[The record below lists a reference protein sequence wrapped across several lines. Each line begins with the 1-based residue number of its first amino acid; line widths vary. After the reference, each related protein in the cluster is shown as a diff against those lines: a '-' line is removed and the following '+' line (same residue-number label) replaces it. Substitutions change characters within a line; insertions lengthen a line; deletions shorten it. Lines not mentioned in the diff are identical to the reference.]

1 MEKIELNNTLPKV
14 FAGRDAL
21 PSDVWQCDLTME
33 RGQHYLIVAES
44 GTGKS
49 SLCAYLYGYRVD
61 YSGTMRFDGR
71 DIRSLSVAE
80 WCQVRQR
87 NIAYLPQE
95 LRLFPELTAMENVQ
109 LKNRLTSHK
118 SEREILD
125 WFDALGIPDKVNSPV
140 AKLSIG
146 QQQRVAIIRTLC
158 QPADFILLD
167 EPVSHLDETNNRI
180 VANLVMAEATR
191 MGASIIATS
200 VGNHLQL
207 NQSIIKSL

>member
-1 MEKIELNNTLPKV
+1 M
-14 FAGRDAL
+14 
-21 PSDVWQCDLTME
+21 
-33 RGQHYLIVAES
+33 
-44 GTGKS
+44 
-49 SLCAYLYGYRVD
+49 
-61 YSGTMRFDGR
+61 
-71 DIRSLSVAE
+71 
-80 WCQVRQR
+80 
-87 NIAYLPQE
+87 
-95 LRLFPELTAMENVQ
+95 Q

>member
-1 MEKIELNNTLPKV
+1 MEKIELINTLPAV
-14 FAGRDAL
+14 FAGREPV
-21 PSDVWQCDLTME
+21 PSQVWQCDLTIE

-71 DIRSLSVAE
+71 DIHSLSVAE

-87 NIAYLPQE
+87 HIAYLPQE
-95 LRLFPELTAMENVQ
+95 MRLFPELTALENVQ
-109 LKNRLTSHK
+109 LKNRLTGHK

-125 WFDALGIPDKVNSPV
+125 WFEALGIPDKVNSPV

-167 EPVSHLDETNNRI
+167 EPVSHLDDTNNRI
-180 VANLVMAEATR
+180 VADMVQAEAAR
-191 MGASIIATS
+191 QGAGIIATS

-207 NQSIIKSL
+207 NQSIVKSL

>member
-1 MEKIELNNTLPKV
+1 MEKIELINTLPAV
-14 FAGRDAL
+14 FAGRDPV
-21 PSDVWQCDLTME
+21 PSQVWQCDLTLE
-33 RGQHYLIVAES
+33 RGRHYLIVAES

-71 DIRSLSVAE
+71 DIHSLSVAE

-87 NIAYLPQE
+87 HIAYLPQE
-95 LRLFPELTAMENVQ
+95 MRLFPELTALENVQ
-109 LKNRLTSHK
+109 LKNRLTGHK

-125 WFDALGIPDKVNSPV
+125 WFEALGIPDKVNSPV

-167 EPVSHLDETNNRI
+167 EPVSHLDDTNNRI
-180 VANLVMAEATR
+180 VADMVQAEAAR
-191 MGASIIATS
+191 QGAGIIATS

-207 NQSIIKSL
+207 SQSIVKSL

>member
-71 DIRSLSVAE
+71 DIRSLSVVE

-207 NQSIIKSL
+207 NQSIVKSL

>member
-1 MEKIELNNTLPKV
+1 MEKIELIDTLPKV
-14 FAGRDAL
+14 FAGREPV
-21 PSDVWQCDLTME
+21 PSDVWQCDLTLE
-33 RGQHYLIVAES
+33 RGRHYLIVAES

-87 NIAYLPQE
+87 HIAYLPQE
-95 LRLFPELTAMENVQ
+95 MRLFPELTALENVQ
-109 LKNRLTSHK
+109 LKNRLTGHK
-118 SEREILD
+118 AEHEILD
-125 WFDALGIPDKVNSPV
+125 WFEALGIPDKVYSPV

-167 EPVSHLDETNNRI
+167 EPVSHLDDANNRV
-180 VANLVMAEATR
+180 VASMVQAEAAR
-191 MGASIIATS
+191 QGAGIVATS

-207 NQSIIKSL
+207 DQSIVKSL

>member
-1 MEKIELNNTLPKV
+1 MEKIELINTLPAV
-14 FAGRDAL
+14 FAGRDPV
-21 PSDVWQCDLTME
+21 PSDVWQCDLTIE

-87 NIAYLPQE
+87 HIAYLPQE
-95 LRLFPELTAMENVQ
+95 MRLFPELTALENVQ
-109 LKNRLTSHK
+109 LKNRLTGHK

-125 WFDALGIPDKVNSPV
+125 WFEALGIPEKV
-140 AKLSIG
+140 
-146 QQQRVAIIRTLC
+146 
-158 QPADFILLD
+158 ILLD
-167 EPVSHLDETNNRI
+167 EPVSHLDDTNNRI
-180 VANLVMAEATR
+180 VADMVQAEAAR
-191 MGASIIATS
+191 QGAGIIATS

-207 NQSIIKSL
+207 SQSIVKSL

>member
-1 MEKIELNNTLPKV
+1 MEKIELIDTLPEV
-14 FAGRDAL
+14 FAGREPV
-21 PSDVWQCDLTME
+21 PSDVWQCDLTLE
-33 RGQHYLIVAES
+33 RGRHYLIVAES

-87 NIAYLPQE
+87 HIAYLPQE
-95 LRLFPELTAMENVQ
+95 MRLFPELTALENVQ
-109 LKNRLTSHK
+109 LKNRLTGHK
-118 SEREILD
+118 TEHEILD
-125 WFDALGIPDKVNSPV
+125 WFEALGIPEKVHSPV

-167 EPVSHLDETNNRI
+167 EPVSHLDDANNRV
-180 VANLVMAEATR
+180 VASMVQAEAAR
-191 MGASIIATS
+191 QGAGIVATS

-207 NQSIIKSL
+207 DQSIVKSL

>member
-80 WCQVRQR
+80 WCQVRQC

-207 NQSIIKSL
+207 NQSIVKSL

>member
-1 MEKIELNNTLPKV
+1 MEKIELINTLPKV
-14 FAGRDAL
+14 FDGRDPV
-21 PSDVWQCDLTME
+21 PSQVWQCDLTLE
-33 RGQHYLIVAES
+33 RGRHYLIVAES

-71 DIRSLSVAE
+71 DIRSLSVAD

-87 NIAYLPQE
+87 HIAYLPQE
-95 LRLFPELTAMENVQ
+95 MRLFPELTALENVQ
-109 LKNRLTSHK
+109 LKNRLTGHK
-118 SEREILD
+118 TDREILD
-125 WFDALGIPDKVNSPV
+125 WFEALGIPDKVHSPV
-140 AKLSIG
+140 SKLSIG

-167 EPVSHLDETNNRI
+167 EPVSHLDDANNHI
-180 VANLVMAEATR
+180 VADMVQAEAAR
-191 MGASIIATS
+191 QGAGIIATS

-207 NQSIIKSL
+207 DQSIVKSL